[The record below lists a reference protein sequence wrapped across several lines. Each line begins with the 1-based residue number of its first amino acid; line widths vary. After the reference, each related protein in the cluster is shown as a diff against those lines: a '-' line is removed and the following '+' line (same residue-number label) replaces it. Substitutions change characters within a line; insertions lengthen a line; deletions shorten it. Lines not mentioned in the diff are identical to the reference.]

1 MHLVFRARAGE
12 SDKLFGSVTAADIAE
27 RAVGSGLDFVL
38 DKRHVMLSEPIK
50 MLGDFEVPI
59 KLHAE
64 VEVTVTVHVE
74 RTS

>member
-1 MHLVFRARAGE
+1 I
-12 SDKLFGSVTAADIAE
+12 AD

-64 VEVTVTVHVE
+64 VEVNVTVHVE